1 MTGFYTEYQDTS
13 GVHVS
18 SAEAAAEEAD
28 ASKIAAAASATAAA
42 TAETNAETAETNAAT
57 SATNA
62 ATSETNAATSATNA
76 ATSATTAST
85 KAGEAAA
92 SASNTAT
99 SETAAATSATNAA
112 TSATNAASSAT
123 ASATAETNA
132 ETAETN
138 AETAETNAASSAT
151 ASASSASTASTQATN
166 ASNSASAAAT
176 SATNAG
182 NSETAAATSATNAA
196 SSQTA
201 AASSASTASSSATT
215 ATTKAG
221 EAATSATNSAT
232 SATNSS
238 NSATSAGTAQTAAEA
253 ARDAALAAFDS
264 FDDRY
269 LGQKSVDPTVDND
282 GNALVAGTL
291 YFNTTDDIMK
301 VYEGSAWVAAY
312 ASLSGALLATNNLS
326 DLNNAGTAR
335 TNLGLGT
342 AATTAATAY
351 ATAAQGTKVDGIE
364 AGADV
369 TDTANVTA
377 AGALMDSEL
386 TSIASVKALNQGVA
400 TGDSPAFAGLTVD
413 TTTLAVDSTNN
424 RVGIGTSSP
433 SSPLTV
439 SGEAKLGLIA
449 NPVRINSSATT
460 GIVEFSSSGAGVLRT
475 LGSVPLTLQT
485 NSAERMRIDSS
496 GNVGIGTDSPDTLME
511 IASTS
516 PVLRITNTTNS
527 TWSTGQDI
535 GRLSFYSTDASAVGP
550 HETAFIL
557 NEADSGSNATQ
568 LSGALSF
575 GAAAYNTAAT
585 EAMRITS
592 GGEFLVG
599 KTSTSTAIVGCS
611 INSAGTIYTTQD
623 VVGLVG
629 GISLRNN
636 SGTDSIVG
644 VTCYN
649 GLASIN
655 TSASTGGGHSL
666 SIRGAL
672 SGEYARFTSAKRLGI
687 GTTAPAQSLHVVGS
701 IVATGNITAYY
712 SDERL
717 KDFKGKIDNPLEK
730 LNTLNGY
737 YFKPNETALLAG
749 AEQNGLEVGVSAQE
763 VEKVLPE
770 IVSPSALGKDYKTV
784 SYEKLTPLLIEAVKE
799 LSAKVDDLELRLQNL
814 EK

>member
-1 MTGFYTEYQDTS
+1 MTGFYTEYEDTS
-13 GVHVS
+13 GVHVG
-18 SAEAAAEEAD
+18 SAEEAAAEAL
-28 ASKIAAAASATAAA
+28 ASKNAAAASATAAA
-42 TAETNAETAETNAAT
+42 ASEVLAGNHETAASTSETNATT
-57 SATNA
+57 SA
-62 ATSETNAATSATNA
+62 TNAATSATNA

-85 KAGEAAA
+85 KADEAAL

-112 TSATNAASSAT
+112 TSATNSASSAT
-123 ASATAETNA
+123 AAATAETNA

-269 LGQKSVDPTVDND
+269 LGQKSSDPTVDND

-291 YFNTTDDIMK
+291 YFNTTDEVMK

-312 ASLSGALLATNNLS
+312 ASLSGALLSANNLS
-326 DLNNAGTAR
+326 DLNSAGAAR

-364 AGADV
+364 AGATADQTGAEIKTAYEAETNAFTDAQFTKLDGIEPNADV

-386 TSIASVKALNQGVA
+386 TSIASVKALDQGVA

-424 RVGIGTSSP
+424 RVGINTGSPAHALVVSDTYAPTLEINNSDVTIFTGETIGEIRFTGDDGGVSTVGASISAIALQNWEAGNQPSNLLFKTNSGAANAERMRISSTGGVGIGTDSP

-460 GIVEFSSSGAGVLRT
+460 GIVEFSSTGSGVLRT

-485 NSAERMRIDSS
+485 NSTERTRI
-496 GNVGIGTDSPDTLME
+496 SP
-511 IASTS
+511 
-516 PVLRITNTTNS
+516 
-527 TWSTGQDI
+527 TG
-535 GRLSFYSTDASAVGP
+535 SV
-550 HETAFIL
+550 
-557 NEADSGSNATQ
+557 
-568 LSGALSF
+568 
-575 GAAAYNTAAT
+575 
-585 EAMRITS
+585 
-592 GGEFLVG
+592 
-599 KTSTSTAIVGCS
+599 
-611 INSAGTIYTTQD
+611 
-623 VVGLVG
+623 
-629 GISLRNN
+629 
-636 SGTDSIVG
+636 
-644 VTCYN
+644 
-649 GLASIN
+649 
-655 TSASTGGGHSL
+655 
-666 SIRGAL
+666 
-672 SGEYARFTSAKRLGI
+672 GI
-687 GTTAPAQSLHVVGS
+687 GTTAPAQKLHVVGS

-737 YFKPNETALLAG
+737 YFKPNETALIAG

-770 IVSPSALGKDYKTV
+770 IVSPSALGKGYKTV

>member
-1 MTGFYTEYQDTS
+1 MTGFYTEYEDTS
-13 GVHVS
+13 GVHVG
-18 SAEAAAEEAD
+18 SAEEAAAEAL
-28 ASKIAAAASATAAA
+28 ASKNAAAASATAAA
-42 TAETNAETAETNAAT
+42 ASEVLAGNHETAASTSETNATT
-57 SATNA
+57 SA
-62 ATSETNAATSATNA
+62 TNAATSATNA

-85 KAGEAAA
+85 KADEAAL

-112 TSATNAASSAT
+112 TSATNSASSAT
-123 ASATAETNA
+123 AAATAETNA

-269 LGQKSVDPTVDND
+269 LGQKSSDPTVDND

-291 YFNTTDDIMK
+291 YFNTTDEVMK

-312 ASLSGALLATNNLS
+312 ASLSGALLSANNLS
-326 DLNNAGTAR
+326 DLNSAGAAR

-364 AGADV
+364 AGATADQTGAEIKTAYEAETNAFTDAQFTKLDGIEPNADV

-424 RVGIGTSSP
+424 RVGINTGSPAHALVVSDTYAPTLEINNSDVTIFTGETIGEIRFTGDDGGVSTVGASISAIALQNWEAGNQPSNLLFKTNSGAANAERMRISSTGGVGIGTDSP

-460 GIVEFSSSGAGVLRT
+460 GIVEFSSTGSGVLRT

-485 NSAERMRIDSS
+485 NSTERTRI
-496 GNVGIGTDSPDTLME
+496 SP
-511 IASTS
+511 
-516 PVLRITNTTNS
+516 
-527 TWSTGQDI
+527 TG
-535 GRLSFYSTDASAVGP
+535 SV
-550 HETAFIL
+550 
-557 NEADSGSNATQ
+557 
-568 LSGALSF
+568 
-575 GAAAYNTAAT
+575 
-585 EAMRITS
+585 
-592 GGEFLVG
+592 
-599 KTSTSTAIVGCS
+599 
-611 INSAGTIYTTQD
+611 
-623 VVGLVG
+623 
-629 GISLRNN
+629 
-636 SGTDSIVG
+636 
-644 VTCYN
+644 
-649 GLASIN
+649 
-655 TSASTGGGHSL
+655 
-666 SIRGAL
+666 
-672 SGEYARFTSAKRLGI
+672 GI
-687 GTTAPAQSLHVVGS
+687 GTTAPAQKLHVVGS

>member
-1 MTGFYTEYQDTS
+1 MTGFYTEYEDTS
-13 GVHVS
+13 GVHVG
-18 SAEAAAEEAD
+18 SAEEAAAEAL
-28 ASKIAAAASATAAA
+28 ASKNAAAASATAAA
-42 TAETNAETAETNAAT
+42 ASEVLAGNHETAASTSETNATT
-57 SATNA
+57 SA
-62 ATSETNAATSATNA
+62 TNAATSATNA

-85 KAGEAAA
+85 KADEAAL

-112 TSATNAASSAT
+112 TSATNSASSAT
-123 ASATAETNA
+123 AAATAETNA

-269 LGQKSVDPTVDND
+269 LGQKSSDPTVDND

-291 YFNTTDDIMK
+291 YFNTTDEVMK

-312 ASLSGALLATNNLS
+312 ASLSGALLSANNLS
-326 DLNNAGTAR
+326 DLNSAGAAR

-364 AGADV
+364 AGATADQTGAEIKTAYEAETNAFTDAQFTKLDGIEPNADV

-386 TSIASVKALNQGVA
+386 TSIASVKALDQGVA

-424 RVGIGTSSP
+424 RVGINTGSPAHALVVSDTYAPTLEINNSDVTIFTGETIGEIRFTGDDGGVSTVGASISAIALQNWEAGNQPSNLLFKTNSGAANAERMRISSTGGVGIGTSSP

-460 GIVEFSSSGAGVLRT
+460 GIVEFSSTGSGVLRT

-485 NSAERMRIDSS
+485 NSTERTRI
-496 GNVGIGTDSPDTLME
+496 SP
-511 IASTS
+511 
-516 PVLRITNTTNS
+516 
-527 TWSTGQDI
+527 TG
-535 GRLSFYSTDASAVGP
+535 SV
-550 HETAFIL
+550 
-557 NEADSGSNATQ
+557 
-568 LSGALSF
+568 
-575 GAAAYNTAAT
+575 
-585 EAMRITS
+585 
-592 GGEFLVG
+592 
-599 KTSTSTAIVGCS
+599 
-611 INSAGTIYTTQD
+611 
-623 VVGLVG
+623 
-629 GISLRNN
+629 
-636 SGTDSIVG
+636 
-644 VTCYN
+644 
-649 GLASIN
+649 
-655 TSASTGGGHSL
+655 
-666 SIRGAL
+666 
-672 SGEYARFTSAKRLGI
+672 GI
-687 GTTAPAQSLHVVGS
+687 GTTAPAQKLHVVGS

>member
-1 MTGFYTEYQDTS
+1 MTGFYTEYEDTS
-13 GVHVS
+13 GVHVG
-18 SAEAAAEEAD
+18 SAEEAAAEAL
-28 ASKIAAAASATAAA
+28 ASKNAAAASATAAA
-42 TAETNAETAETNAAT
+42 ASEVLAGNHETAASTSETNATT
-57 SATNA
+57 SA
-62 ATSETNAATSATNA
+62 TNAATSATNA

-85 KAGEAAA
+85 KADEAAL

-112 TSATNAASSAT
+112 TSATNSASSAT
-123 ASATAETNA
+123 AAATAETNA

-269 LGQKSVDPTVDND
+269 LGQKSSDPTVDND

-291 YFNTTDDIMK
+291 YFNTTDEVMK

-312 ASLSGALLATNNLS
+312 ASLSGALLSANNLS
-326 DLNNAGTAR
+326 DLNSAGAAR

-364 AGADV
+364 AGATADQTGAEIKTAYEAETNAFTDAQFTKLDGIEPNADV

-424 RVGIGTSSP
+424 RVGINTGSPAHALVVSDTYAPTLEINNSDVTIFTGETIGEIRFTGDDGGVSTVGASISAIALQNWEAGNQPSNLLFKTNSGAANAERMRISSTGGVGIGTDSP

-460 GIVEFSSSGAGVLRT
+460 GIVEFSSTGSGVLRT

-485 NSAERMRIDSS
+485 NSTERTRI
-496 GNVGIGTDSPDTLME
+496 SP
-511 IASTS
+511 
-516 PVLRITNTTNS
+516 
-527 TWSTGQDI
+527 TG
-535 GRLSFYSTDASAVGP
+535 SV
-550 HETAFIL
+550 
-557 NEADSGSNATQ
+557 
-568 LSGALSF
+568 
-575 GAAAYNTAAT
+575 
-585 EAMRITS
+585 
-592 GGEFLVG
+592 
-599 KTSTSTAIVGCS
+599 
-611 INSAGTIYTTQD
+611 
-623 VVGLVG
+623 
-629 GISLRNN
+629 
-636 SGTDSIVG
+636 
-644 VTCYN
+644 
-649 GLASIN
+649 
-655 TSASTGGGHSL
+655 
-666 SIRGAL
+666 
-672 SGEYARFTSAKRLGI
+672 GI
-687 GTTAPAQSLHVVGS
+687 GTTAPAQKLHVVGS

-737 YFKPNETALLAG
+737 YFKPNETALIAG

-770 IVSPSALGKDYKTV
+770 IVSPSALGKGYKTV

>member
-1 MTGFYTEYQDTS
+1 MTGFYTEYEDTS
-13 GVHVS
+13 GVHVG
-18 SAEAAAEEAD
+18 SAEEAAAEAL
-28 ASKIAAAASATAAA
+28 ASKNAAAASATAAA
-42 TAETNAETAETNAAT
+42 ASEVLAGNHETAASTSETNATT
-57 SATNA
+57 SA
-62 ATSETNAATSATNA
+62 TNAATSATNA

-85 KAGEAAA
+85 KADEAAL

-112 TSATNAASSAT
+112 TSATNSASSAT
-123 ASATAETNA
+123 AAATAETNA

-176 SATNAG
+176 SETNAG
-182 NSETAAATSATNAA
+182 NSATAAATSATNAA

-269 LGQKSVDPTVDND
+269 LGQKSSDPTVDND

-291 YFNTTDDIMK
+291 YFNTTDEVMK

-312 ASLSGALLATNNLS
+312 ASLSGALLSANNLS
-326 DLNNAGTAR
+326 DLNSAGAAR

-364 AGADV
+364 AGATADQTGAEIKTAYEAETNAFTDAQFTKLDGIEPNADV

-424 RVGIGTSSP
+424 RVGINTGSPAHALVVSDTYAPTLEINNSDVTIFTGETIGEIRFTGDDGGVSTVGASISAIALQNWEAGNQPSNLLFKTNSGAANAERMRISSTGGVGIGTDSP

-460 GIVEFSSSGAGVLRT
+460 GIVEFSSTGSGVLRT

-485 NSAERMRIDSS
+485 NSTERTRI
-496 GNVGIGTDSPDTLME
+496 SP
-511 IASTS
+511 
-516 PVLRITNTTNS
+516 
-527 TWSTGQDI
+527 TG
-535 GRLSFYSTDASAVGP
+535 SV
-550 HETAFIL
+550 
-557 NEADSGSNATQ
+557 
-568 LSGALSF
+568 
-575 GAAAYNTAAT
+575 
-585 EAMRITS
+585 
-592 GGEFLVG
+592 
-599 KTSTSTAIVGCS
+599 
-611 INSAGTIYTTQD
+611 
-623 VVGLVG
+623 
-629 GISLRNN
+629 
-636 SGTDSIVG
+636 
-644 VTCYN
+644 
-649 GLASIN
+649 
-655 TSASTGGGHSL
+655 
-666 SIRGAL
+666 
-672 SGEYARFTSAKRLGI
+672 GI
-687 GTTAPAQSLHVVGS
+687 GTTAPAQKLHVVGS

>member
-1 MTGFYTEYQDTS
+1 MTGFYTEYEDTS
-13 GVHVS
+13 GVHVG
-18 SAEAAAEEAD
+18 SAEEAAAEAL
-28 ASKIAAAASATAAA
+28 ASKNAAAASATAAA
-42 TAETNAETAETNAAT
+42 ASEVLAGNHETAASTSETNATT
-57 SATNA
+57 SA
-62 ATSETNAATSATNA
+62 TNAATSATNA

-85 KAGEAAA
+85 KADEAAL

-112 TSATNAASSAT
+112 TSATNSASSAT
-123 ASATAETNA
+123 AAATAETNA

-269 LGQKSVDPTVDND
+269 LGQKSSDPTVDND

-291 YFNTTDDIMK
+291 YFNTTDEVMK

-312 ASLSGALLATNNLS
+312 ASLSGALLSANNLS
-326 DLNNAGTAR
+326 DLNSAGAAR

-364 AGADV
+364 AGATADQTGAEIKTAYEAETNAFTDAQFTKLDGIEPNADV

-386 TSIASVKALNQGVA
+386 TSIASVKALDQGVA

-424 RVGIGTSSP
+424 RVGINTGSPAHALVVSDTYAPTLEINNSDVTIFTGETIGEIRFTGDDGGVSTVGASISAIALQNWEAGNQPSNLLFKTNSGAANTERMRISSTGGVGIGTNSP

-460 GIVEFSSSGAGVLRT
+460 GIVEFSSTGSGVLRT

-485 NSAERMRIDSS
+485 NSTERTRI
-496 GNVGIGTDSPDTLME
+496 SP
-511 IASTS
+511 
-516 PVLRITNTTNS
+516 
-527 TWSTGQDI
+527 TG
-535 GRLSFYSTDASAVGP
+535 SV
-550 HETAFIL
+550 
-557 NEADSGSNATQ
+557 
-568 LSGALSF
+568 
-575 GAAAYNTAAT
+575 
-585 EAMRITS
+585 
-592 GGEFLVG
+592 
-599 KTSTSTAIVGCS
+599 
-611 INSAGTIYTTQD
+611 
-623 VVGLVG
+623 
-629 GISLRNN
+629 
-636 SGTDSIVG
+636 
-644 VTCYN
+644 
-649 GLASIN
+649 
-655 TSASTGGGHSL
+655 
-666 SIRGAL
+666 
-672 SGEYARFTSAKRLGI
+672 GI
-687 GTTAPAQSLHVVGS
+687 GTTAPAQKLHVVGS

>member
-1 MTGFYTEYQDTS
+1 MTGFYTEYEDTS
-13 GVHVS
+13 GVHVG
-18 SAEAAAEEAD
+18 SAEEAAAEAL
-28 ASKIAAAASATAAA
+28 ASKNAAAASATAAA
-42 TAETNAETAETNAAT
+42 ASEVLAGNHETAASTSETNATT
-57 SATNA
+57 SA
-62 ATSETNAATSATNA
+62 TNAATSATNA

-85 KAGEAAA
+85 KADEAAL

-112 TSATNAASSAT
+112 TSATNSASSAT
-123 ASATAETNA
+123 AAATAETNA

-166 ASNSASAAAT
+166 ASNSASAAATSETNAGNSATAAAT

-269 LGQKSVDPTVDND
+269 LGQKSSDPTVDND

-291 YFNTTDDIMK
+291 YFNTTDEVMK

-312 ASLSGALLATNNLS
+312 ASLSGALLSANNLS
-326 DLNNAGTAR
+326 DLNSAGAAR

-364 AGADV
+364 AGATADQTGAEIKTAYEAETNAFTDAQFTKLDGIEPNADV

-386 TSIASVKALNQGVA
+386 TSIASVKALDQGVA

-424 RVGIGTSSP
+424 RVGINTGSPAHALVVSDTYAPTLEINNSDVTIFTGETIGEIRFTGDDGGVSTVGASISAIALQNWEAGNQPSNLLFKTNSGAANAERMRISSTGGVGIGTDSP

-460 GIVEFSSSGAGVLRT
+460 GIVEFSSTGSGVLRT

-485 NSAERMRIDSS
+485 NSTERTRI
-496 GNVGIGTDSPDTLME
+496 SP
-511 IASTS
+511 
-516 PVLRITNTTNS
+516 
-527 TWSTGQDI
+527 TG
-535 GRLSFYSTDASAVGP
+535 SV
-550 HETAFIL
+550 
-557 NEADSGSNATQ
+557 
-568 LSGALSF
+568 
-575 GAAAYNTAAT
+575 
-585 EAMRITS
+585 
-592 GGEFLVG
+592 
-599 KTSTSTAIVGCS
+599 
-611 INSAGTIYTTQD
+611 
-623 VVGLVG
+623 
-629 GISLRNN
+629 
-636 SGTDSIVG
+636 
-644 VTCYN
+644 
-649 GLASIN
+649 
-655 TSASTGGGHSL
+655 
-666 SIRGAL
+666 
-672 SGEYARFTSAKRLGI
+672 GI
-687 GTTAPAQSLHVVGS
+687 GTTAPAQKLHVVGS

>member
-1 MTGFYTEYQDTS
+1 MTGFYTEYEDTS
-13 GVHVS
+13 GVHVG
-18 SAEAAAEEAD
+18 SAEEAAAEAL
-28 ASKIAAAASATAAA
+28 ASKNAAAASATAAA
-42 TAETNAETAETNAAT
+42 ASEVLAGNHETAASTSETNATT
-57 SATNA
+57 SA
-62 ATSETNAATSATNA
+62 TNAATSATNA

-85 KAGEAAA
+85 KADEAAL

-112 TSATNAASSAT
+112 TSATNSASSAT
-123 ASATAETNA
+123 AAATAETNA

-269 LGQKSVDPTVDND
+269 LGQKSSDPTVDND

-291 YFNTTDDIMK
+291 YFNTTDEVMK

-312 ASLSGALLATNNLS
+312 ASLSGALLSANNLS
-326 DLNNAGTAR
+326 DLNSAGAAR

-364 AGADV
+364 AGATADQTGAEIKTAYEAETNAFTDAQFTKLDGIEPNADV

-386 TSIASVKALNQGVA
+386 TSIASVKALDQGVA

-424 RVGIGTSSP
+424 RVGIGTGSPAHALVVSDTYAPTLEINNSDVTIFTGETIGEIRFTGDDGGVSTVGASISAIALQNWEAGNQPSNLLFKTNSGAANAERMRISSTGGVGIGTDSP

-460 GIVEFSSSGAGVLRT
+460 GIVEFSSTGSGVLRT

-485 NSAERMRIDSS
+485 NSTERTRI
-496 GNVGIGTDSPDTLME
+496 SP
-511 IASTS
+511 
-516 PVLRITNTTNS
+516 
-527 TWSTGQDI
+527 TG
-535 GRLSFYSTDASAVGP
+535 SV
-550 HETAFIL
+550 
-557 NEADSGSNATQ
+557 
-568 LSGALSF
+568 
-575 GAAAYNTAAT
+575 
-585 EAMRITS
+585 
-592 GGEFLVG
+592 
-599 KTSTSTAIVGCS
+599 
-611 INSAGTIYTTQD
+611 
-623 VVGLVG
+623 
-629 GISLRNN
+629 
-636 SGTDSIVG
+636 
-644 VTCYN
+644 
-649 GLASIN
+649 
-655 TSASTGGGHSL
+655 
-666 SIRGAL
+666 
-672 SGEYARFTSAKRLGI
+672 GI
-687 GTTAPAQSLHVVGS
+687 GTTAPAQKLHVVGS

-737 YFKPNETALLAG
+737 YFKPNETALIAG

-770 IVSPSALGKDYKTV
+770 IVSPSALGKGYKTV

>member
-1 MTGFYTEYQDTS
+1 MTGFYTEYEDTS
-13 GVHVS
+13 GVHVG
-18 SAEAAAEEAD
+18 SAEEAAAEAL
-28 ASKIAAAASATAAA
+28 ASKNAAAASATAAA
-42 TAETNAETAETNAAT
+42 ASEVLAGNHETAASTSETNATT
-57 SATNA
+57 SA
-62 ATSETNAATSATNA
+62 TNAATSATNA

-85 KAGEAAA
+85 KADEAAL

-112 TSATNAASSAT
+112 TSATNSASSAT
-123 ASATAETNA
+123 AAATAETNA

-176 SATNAG
+176 SETNAG
-182 NSETAAATSATNAA
+182 NSATAAATSATNAA

-269 LGQKSVDPTVDND
+269 LGQKSSDPTVDND

-291 YFNTTDDIMK
+291 YFNTTDEVMK

-312 ASLSGALLATNNLS
+312 ASLSGALLSANNLS
-326 DLNNAGTAR
+326 DLNSAGAAR

-364 AGADV
+364 AGATADQTGAEIKTAYEAETNAFTDAQFTKLDGIEPNADV

-386 TSIASVKALNQGVA
+386 TSIASVKALDQGVA

-424 RVGIGTSSP
+424 RVGINTGSPAHALVVSDTYAPTLEINNSDVTIFTGETIGEIRFTGDDGGVSTVGASISAIALQNWEAGNQPSNLLFKTNSGAANTERMRISSTGGVGIGTSSP

-460 GIVEFSSSGAGVLRT
+460 GIVEFSSTGSGVLRT

-485 NSAERMRIDSS
+485 NSTERTRI
-496 GNVGIGTDSPDTLME
+496 SP
-511 IASTS
+511 
-516 PVLRITNTTNS
+516 
-527 TWSTGQDI
+527 TG
-535 GRLSFYSTDASAVGP
+535 SV
-550 HETAFIL
+550 
-557 NEADSGSNATQ
+557 
-568 LSGALSF
+568 
-575 GAAAYNTAAT
+575 
-585 EAMRITS
+585 
-592 GGEFLVG
+592 
-599 KTSTSTAIVGCS
+599 
-611 INSAGTIYTTQD
+611 
-623 VVGLVG
+623 
-629 GISLRNN
+629 
-636 SGTDSIVG
+636 
-644 VTCYN
+644 
-649 GLASIN
+649 
-655 TSASTGGGHSL
+655 
-666 SIRGAL
+666 
-672 SGEYARFTSAKRLGI
+672 GI
-687 GTTAPAQSLHVVGS
+687 GTTAPAQKLHVVGS

-737 YFKPNETALLAG
+737 YFKPNETALIAG

-770 IVSPSALGKDYKTV
+770 IVSPSALGKGYKTV

>member
-1 MTGFYTEYQDTS
+1 MTGFYTEYEDTS
-13 GVHVS
+13 GVHVG
-18 SAEAAAEEAD
+18 SAEEAAAEAL
-28 ASKIAAAASATAAA
+28 ASKNAAAASATAAA
-42 TAETNAETAETNAAT
+42 ASEVLAGNHETAASTSETNATT
-57 SATNA
+57 SA
-62 ATSETNAATSATNA
+62 TNAATSATNA

-85 KAGEAAA
+85 KADEAAL

-112 TSATNAASSAT
+112 TSATNSASSAT
-123 ASATAETNA
+123 AAATAETNA

-269 LGQKSVDPTVDND
+269 LGQKSSDPTVDND

-291 YFNTTDDIMK
+291 YFNTTDEVMK

-312 ASLSGALLATNNLS
+312 ASLSGALLSANNLS
-326 DLNNAGTAR
+326 DLNSAGAAR

-364 AGADV
+364 AGATADQTGAEIKTAYEAETNAFTDAQFTKLDGIEPNADV

-386 TSIASVKALNQGVA
+386 TSIASVKALDQGVA

-424 RVGIGTSSP
+424 RVGINTGSPAHALVVSDTYAPTLEINNSDVTIFTGETIGEIRFTGDDGGVSTVGASISAIALQNWEAGNQPSNLLFKTNSGAANTERMRISSTGGVGIGTDSP

-460 GIVEFSSSGAGVLRT
+460 GIVEFSSTGSGVLRT

-485 NSAERMRIDSS
+485 NSTERTRI
-496 GNVGIGTDSPDTLME
+496 SP
-511 IASTS
+511 
-516 PVLRITNTTNS
+516 
-527 TWSTGQDI
+527 TG
-535 GRLSFYSTDASAVGP
+535 SV
-550 HETAFIL
+550 
-557 NEADSGSNATQ
+557 
-568 LSGALSF
+568 
-575 GAAAYNTAAT
+575 
-585 EAMRITS
+585 
-592 GGEFLVG
+592 
-599 KTSTSTAIVGCS
+599 
-611 INSAGTIYTTQD
+611 
-623 VVGLVG
+623 
-629 GISLRNN
+629 
-636 SGTDSIVG
+636 
-644 VTCYN
+644 
-649 GLASIN
+649 
-655 TSASTGGGHSL
+655 
-666 SIRGAL
+666 
-672 SGEYARFTSAKRLGI
+672 GI
-687 GTTAPAQSLHVVGS
+687 GTTAPAQKLHVVGS